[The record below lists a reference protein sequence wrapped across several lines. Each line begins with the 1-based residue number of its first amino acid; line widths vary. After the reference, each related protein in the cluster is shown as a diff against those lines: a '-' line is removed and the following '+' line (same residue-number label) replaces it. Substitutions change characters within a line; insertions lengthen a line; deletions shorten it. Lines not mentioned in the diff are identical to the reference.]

1 MSRDLSRSV
10 TETETSE
17 GDGFFLLLLLFF
29 YRVYR
34 GSILVRMQE
43 ITLSEMSEGDSTVSL
58 LHYAERDAE
67 SNKLLINPALP
78 VSRSPHRP
86 GHTIGKEAV

>member
-10 TETETSE
+10 TETETGE
-17 GDGFFLLLLLFF
+17 GDGFFVVVVFF

-34 GSILVRMQE
+34 GSILVHMQE

-58 LHYAERDAE
+58 LHYAE
-67 SNKLLINPALP
+67 SNKLLIHPALP